1 MPASL
6 EMLET
11 AVQAAVQAMIDC
23 KTIPSESV
31 KAIWSDSG
39 HKELEP
45 VLRSSLLKFE
55 AVGSADAFFAA
66 VPTSGEVV
74 FGVGDRAKLGFHKS
88 GGTGAMT
95 KMTGTKLVAAG
106 LTDCIL
112 GIFTNGAGSG
122 ANADSVMVGGLAT
135 TLAPVCSS
143 EFTQIAITI
152 NEGQTQQQAV
162 DVHSVAPPLREIPI
176 ALMSHPWRECPS
188 PPRRS
193 GESLPWAEGLQA
205 VASN

>member
-6 EMLET
+6 DMLET

-31 KAIWSDSG
+31 NVIWSDSG

-45 VLRSSLLKFE
+45 MLRGSLLKFE
-55 AVGSADAFFAA
+55 AVGAADAFFAA

-95 KMTGTKLVAAG
+95 KMTGTELVAAG

-143 EFTQIAITI
+143 EFARVAITI
-152 NEGQTQQQAV
+152 NEGQQEQEGEQEQEQEG
-162 DVHSVAPPLREIPI
+162 SRSRSRRE
-176 ALMSHPWRECPS
+176 SRS
-188 PPRRS
+188 RSRSRRRGRS
-193 GESLPWAEGLQA
+193 RRGSSSRSRRG
-205 VASN
+205 SRSR

>member
-31 KAIWSDSG
+31 KAIWSDNG

-45 VLRSSLLKFE
+45 MLRGSLLKFE
-55 AVGSADAFFAA
+55 AVGAAGAFFAA

-95 KMTGTKLVAAG
+95 KMTGTELVAAG
-106 LTDCIL
+106 LTHCIL
-112 GIFTNGAGSG
+112 GIFTNGAGS
-122 ANADSVMVGGLAT
+122 
-135 TLAPVCSS
+135 C
-143 EFTQIAITI
+143 
-152 NEGQTQQQAV
+152 
-162 DVHSVAPPLREIPI
+162 
-176 ALMSHPWRECPS
+176 W
-188 PPRRS
+188 
-193 GESLPWAEGLQA
+193 
-205 VASN
+205 